1 MKIQLV
7 NQAGIADNDFHT
19 LVTAVNYFG
28 NLVTKAW
35 GAPDLTVTTEIGDWV
50 IYVTDLH
57 RQVGAAGYH
66 TVIAGKPTGY
76 VSPKSSGAKIFGGYT
91 PAKYLKSIKKTIA
104 ERYVSGLVTVICHE
118 LAEMICDPIIQS
130 YSKPDALG
138 RTWLI
143 EVGDHAFGG
152 YFNKTFFGQI
162 CVFPDIT
169 TPAFYDLK
177 GKAPFSIANLL
188 SAPFT
193 MSSKGYAYYKD
204 ATGKLVKI

>member
-1 MKIQLV
+1 MKVQLV

-19 LVTAVNYFG
+19 IVSAVDYFG
-28 NLVTKAW
+28 TLVATAW
-35 GAPDLTVTTEIGDWV
+35 NAPSLIVTTDPGDWV
-50 IYVTDLH
+50 IYITESN
-57 RQVGAAGYH
+57 RQLGAAGYH
-66 TVIAGKPTGY
+66 KVVAGKPTGY
-76 VSPKSSGAKIFGGYT
+76 VSPKGSGSTLFGVFY

-118 LAEMICDPIIQS
+118 LAEMICDPLITT

-138 RTWLI
+138 RQWLI

-152 YFNKTFFGQI
+152 FLNKTFFGKV

-188 SAPFT
+188 TAPFK
-193 MSSKGYAYYKD
+193 MPAKGYAYYKD